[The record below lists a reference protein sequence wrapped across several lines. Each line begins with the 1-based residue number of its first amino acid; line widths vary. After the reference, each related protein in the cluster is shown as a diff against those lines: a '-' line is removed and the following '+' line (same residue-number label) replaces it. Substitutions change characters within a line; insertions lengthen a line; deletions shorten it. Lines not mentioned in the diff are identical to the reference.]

1 MDKSSPKV
9 SVLMS
14 VYNGSRYLQK
24 SIKSILTQT
33 FADFEFIIINDCS
46 TDNTEKI
53 LREYS
58 EKDERIVLIN
68 NSENLGLTKSLN
80 KGLSHAQGEFI
91 ARMDYDDI
99 AISNRLEKQVEYLRQ
114 NPNCVAVGSEIL
126 IIDPDGSPI
135 GIKGQSVKHEQIE
148 QILLSGRGGAIVH
161 PSVMMS
167 RLALEK
173 VNGYNPEFVLA
184 QDLDLFLRLAEI
196 GVLANIPQVL
206 LKYRQHF
213 NRMTDVKRDIQ
224 LKTAFEIVT
233 RARVARG
240 LGKLPENS
248 FEKPRL
254 ISPRERREQWIKT
267 AITHNYYLTSYK
279 HLFILVMQ
287 NPHSL
292 KTWKLVIKTLI
303 KLSLYNVQKLSVLLR

>member
-1 MDKSSPKV
+1 MDKSAPKV

-24 SIKSILTQT
+24 SIESILNQT

-53 LREYS
+53 IREYS
-58 EKDERIVLIN
+58 EKDERIILIN

-99 AISNRLEKQVEYLRQ
+99 TISNRLEKQVEYLRQ

-196 GVLANIPQVL
+196 GVLANLPQVL

-213 NRMTDVKRDIQ
+213 NRVTDKRRDIQ
-224 LKTAFEIVT
+224 LNTAFEIVN

-240 LGKLPENS
+240 LGKLPKYS
-248 FEKPRL
+248 LEKPRL
-254 ISPRERREQWIKT
+254 ISPRERREQWIRM
-267 AITHNYYLTSYK
+267 AINHNYYFTSYK
-279 HLFILVMQ
+279 HLFILLIRT
-287 NPHSL
+287 PHSL
-292 KTWKLVIKTLI
+292 KTWKLVVKVLR
-303 KLSLYNVQKLSVLLR
+303 KLSLYSIQKLSVSLR